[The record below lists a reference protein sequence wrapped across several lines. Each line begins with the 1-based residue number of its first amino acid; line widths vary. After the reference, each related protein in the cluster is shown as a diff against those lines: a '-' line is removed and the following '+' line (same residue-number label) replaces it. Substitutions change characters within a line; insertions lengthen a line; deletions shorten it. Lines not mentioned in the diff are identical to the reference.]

1 MMNDEFE
8 NRIRHGPC
16 FDNRRRDRVEGGSA
30 IPGGPDMAAP
40 KFDIR
45 KLPTAYK
52 GSVKNLRV
60 VKPPTAK
67 SPGRYIFEF
76 TDDYSVFDYGKM
88 PDTIPGKGAA
98 MAVGSA
104 FLFERIEDARTW
116 KDLARSSV
124 WDHVRD
130 GAWRDRLLSSATLRG
145 AQKAGIRTHY
155 RGLVNRDGKLVRTG
169 QLTEPTHLLA
179 VDSVAIVP
187 PEPVAFGGG
196 RIWNYNAIHAGLNC
210 YLVPLECVFRF
221 GVPRGS
227 SLLERLSSSPGYHVE
242 LGLPRRPR
250 SGTWLPFPIVE
261 FFSKLE
267 PGDRFLRP
275 ESALN
280 FSGLSGAEFQQTFD
294 LTCLIALFLLDF
306 YGRHGVRV
314 WDGKFEFLK
323 AGGLMVG
330 DAITPDELRLTYS
343 SVQISKEP
351 LRQYYKKYDPVF
363 VEGMREA
370 KRIAATAGGALR
382 PILHETLGIRPKRLD
397 PAFLAAAARMYV
409 GLTAQA
415 TGLTVFGP
423 GAGLG
428 GVLETFRTF
437 GVA

>member
-1 MMNDEFE
+1 
-8 NRIRHGPC
+8 
-16 FDNRRRDRVEGGSA
+16 
-30 IPGGPDMAAP
+30 MAAP

-60 VKPPTAK
+60 AKPPTATK
-67 SPGRYIFEF
+67 PGRYVFEF

-88 PDTIPGKGAA
+88 PDTLPGKGAA
-98 MAVGSA
+98 MAIGTA
-104 FLFERIEDARTW
+104 FLFERLEDPRTW

-130 GAWRDRLLSSATLRG
+130 QAWRDRLLSSSTLRA
-145 AQKAGIRTHY
+145 AQRAGVATHY
-155 RGLVNRDGKLVRTG
+155 RGLVTREGKTVRTG
-169 QLTEPTHLLA
+169 GLKEPTNLLA
-179 VDSVAIVP
+179 VESVGIVR
-187 PEPVAFGGG
+187 PESVAFGGG
-196 RIWNYNAIHAGLNC
+196 RLWNYNAIHPGLAHF
-210 YLVPLECVFRF
+210 LVPLECVFRF
-221 GVPRGS
+221 GVPKGS
-227 SLLERLSSSPGYHVE
+227 SLLERLASTPGYHVE

-280 FSGLSGAEFQQTFD
+280 FSGLTGGEFQEVFD
-294 LTCLIALFLLDF
+294 LTCLIAIFLLDF

-323 AGGLMVG
+323 AGRLMLG

-351 LRQYYKKYDPVF
+351 LRQYYKKYDPAF

-370 KRIAATAGGALR
+370 KRTSAATGGPLR
-382 PILHETLGIRPKRLD
+382 TILHETLGVRPKRLD
-397 PAFLAAAARMYV
+397 PEFLAAAARMYTD
-409 GLTAQA
+409 LTTQA
-415 TGLTVFGP
+415 TGLSIFGR
-423 GAGLG
+423 AADLH
-428 GVLETFRTF
+428 GVLETFRKF
-437 GVA
+437 DVA